1 VKKGNK
7 LFILLGVI
15 LSMMLASLDQTIVAT
30 AMPKIATELNGL
42 SHLSWVFTAYMLSS
56 TVTVPIYGKLSDI
69 FGRRP
74 LYLIGIGIFLL
85 GSVLSGLAQDMTQLI
100 LFRGLQGIGGGAM
113 MVNSMALIGD
123 IFSPAERGKWQGV
136 LGGVFGLTAVAGPL
150 LGGWIT
156 DAFSWHWIFYI
167 NIPVGIAA
175 MVVLA
180 MAIPPIKHKIKDRSI
195 DFLGG
200 ALLIVGLVPLL
211 LAFVWGGSQYAWNS
225 VQILGLFGIA
235 LIALFSFVMVERRVK
250 EPVLSMGLF
259 KTRIFSV
266 SAITLFLTS
275 MGMFGALLYIT
286 VFAQGVIGVSAT
298 SSGLILAPM
307 MLSMV
312 VSSAISGQII
322 SRTGNYKKLA
332 VGGVAL
338 ATVAMFVFSFV
349 GINTTNTQLVMCMIL
364 LGLGLGVTMPIF
376 TIAVQNAFSHKQLG
390 EVTAGTQLFRS
401 IGGTVGGALLG
412 GVMNAKLASQL
423 TDIAN
428 EPFVEL
434 MGQLNPTGIPTAIDG
449 NTIQAFLS
457 TDGQTQIYQLISQA
471 PAAIQDQL
479 TVSFDHLLVTLKTA
493 FSNSIDQV
501 YLIGA
506 MLMFVALVVVFFM
519 PQITLRKTNHPP
531 LEEAGVG
538 LEIQLGQSDKNN
550 EPRL

>member
-1 VKKGNK
+1 MKKGNK

-457 TDGQTQIYQLISQA
+457 TDGQTQIY
-471 PAAIQDQL
+471 
-479 TVSFDHLLVTLKTA
+479 
-493 FSNSIDQV
+493 
-501 YLIGA
+501 
-506 MLMFVALVVVFFM
+506 
-519 PQITLRKTNHPP
+519 
-531 LEEAGVG
+531 
-538 LEIQLGQSDKNN
+538 
-550 EPRL
+550 

>member
-15 LSMMLASLDQTIVAT
+15 LSMILASLDQTIVAT
-30 AMPKIATELNGL
+30 AMPKIAADLNGL

-100 LFRGLQGIGGGAM
+100 FFRGLQGIGGGAM

-123 IFSPAERGKWQGV
+123 IFSPAERGRWQGV

-175 MVVLA
+175 MAVLA
-180 MAIPPIKHKIKDRSI
+180 MAIPPIQHKIKDRSI

-225 VQILGLFGIA
+225 WQILLLLGIA
-235 LIALFSFVMVERRVK
+235 IISLFSFVMVERRVK

-286 VFAQGVIGVSAT
+286 VFAQGVVGVSAT

-307 MLSMV
+307 MLSV
-312 VSSAISGQII
+312 VIASAISGQII

-338 ATVAMFVFSFV
+338 ATVAMFIFSFV

-412 GVMNAKLASQL
+412 GVMNAKLSSQL
-423 TDIAN
+423 IDIAN

-434 MGQLNPTGIPTAIDG
+434 MGQLNPAGTPTTIDG

-457 TDGQTQIYQLISQA
+457 TDGQNHIYQLISQA
-471 PAAIQDQL
+471 PAAVQDQL
-479 TVSFDHLLVTLKTA
+479 AASFDHFLVTLKTA

-506 MLMFVALVVVFFM
+506 MLMFVALVAVFFM

-538 LEIQLGQSDKNN
+538 LEIQLGQSDKKN

>member
-1 VKKGNK
+1 MKKGNK

-15 LSMMLASLDQTIVAT
+15 LSMILASLDQTIVAT
-30 AMPKIATELNGL
+30 AMPKIASDLNGL
-42 SHLSWVFTAYMLSS
+42 SHLSWVFTAYMLTS

-74 LYLIGIGIFLL
+74 LYLIGIGIFLI
-85 GSVLSGLAQDMTQLI
+85 GSILSGLAQDMTQLI
-100 LFRGLQGIGGGAM
+100 FFRGLQGIGGGAM

-123 IFSPAERGKWQGV
+123 IFTPAERGRWQGV

-180 MAIPPIKHKIKDRSI
+180 MAIPPIQHKIKDRSI

-200 ALLIVGLVPLL
+200 ALLILGLVPLL

-225 VQILGLFGIA
+225 WQILGLLGVA
-235 LIALFSFVMVERRVK
+235 LISLFSFVMVERRVK

-266 SAITLFLTS
+266 SAVTLFLTS

-286 VFAQGVIGVSAT
+286 VFAQGVVGVSAT

-307 MLSMV
+307 MLSV
-312 VSSAISGQII
+312 VIASAISGQII
-322 SRTGNYKKLA
+322 SRTGNYKILA

-338 ATVAMFVFSFV
+338 ATAAMFVFSFV
-349 GINTTNTQLVMCMIL
+349 NINTTNTQLVMCMIL

-423 TDIAN
+423 TDLAN

-434 MGQLNPTGIPTAIDG
+434 MGQLNPGGTPTTIDG

-457 TDGQTQIYQLISQA
+457 TDGQNQIYQLISQA

-479 TVSFDHLLVTLKTA
+479 TTAFNHFLVTLKTA
-493 FSNSIDQV
+493 FSTSIDQV

-506 MLMFVALVVVFFM
+506 IFMFIALVVVFFL
-519 PQITLRKTNHPP
+519 PQITLRKTNHSS
-531 LEEAGVG
+531 LEEAGVR
-538 LEIQLGQSDKNN
+538 LEIQLGQADKKN